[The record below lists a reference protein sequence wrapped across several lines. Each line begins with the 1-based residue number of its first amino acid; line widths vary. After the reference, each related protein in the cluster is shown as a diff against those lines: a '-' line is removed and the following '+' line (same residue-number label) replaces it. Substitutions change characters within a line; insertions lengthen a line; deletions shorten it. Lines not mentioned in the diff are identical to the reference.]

1 MEAMNIG
8 AVNSRRNPGGWREL
22 PAMRMATKQQRDS
35 RLFGDGQAMRCV
47 RKQDAW
53 PLTRDRGLFQND
65 AKLSGV
71 AEFEIMYSNELQPLE
86 FNFFIIQD
94 ANAGLRDGLH
104 VSGAVGEFFV
114 VAAYEKSAERHG
126 KARPRL
132 SQGFDIGPRSVVHIT
147 GEKHHVWPKL
157 IQPRDDSAHE
167 SKIADVSEMRI
178 ACECGNAPHH
188 EAGKFGSFIVIRF
201 TRTRAALISP

>member
-1 MEAMNIG
+1 MEAMDIR

-22 PAMRMATKQQRDS
+22 PAMRMAAKQKRDS
-35 RLFGDGQAMRCV
+35 RLLGDGQPMRCV

-53 PLTRDRGLFQND
+53 PLARDRGLFQD
-65 AKLSGV
+65 GAKMSGI
-71 AEFEIMYSNELQPLE
+71 AEFAVMHSNELQPLE
-86 FNFFIIQD
+86 FNFLIIQD

-104 VSGAVGEFFV
+104 ISGAVGEFFV
-114 VAAYEKSAERHG
+114 VATYEKSAERYR

-132 SQGFDIGPRSVVHIT
+132 SQGFDIGPCSVVHIT
-147 GEKHHVWPKL
+147 GEEHNVWPEL